1 MNARVEPK
9 PVLRP
14 MQPADVARVMAIERG
29 AYPFPWTEGIFH
41 DCLRIG
47 YGCWVVEQAGDVV
60 GHAVLSV
67 AAGEA
72 HLLNLSV
79 AVEHQGQ
86 GLGRHLLRHL
96 IRQVQA
102 QGVEVLFLEARPS
115 NHAALALYRS
125 EGFLHVGTRPRYY
138 PGEREREDALVLSLR
153 R

>member
-1 MNARVEPK
+1 
-9 PVLRP
+9 
-14 MQPADVARVMAIERG
+14 
-29 AYPFPWTEGIFH
+29 
-41 DCLRIG
+41 
-47 YGCWVVEQAGDVV
+47 VEQAGDVV
-60 GHAVLSV
+60 GHAVLSI

-125 EGFLHVGTRPRYY
+125 EGFLQVGTRPRYY
-138 PGEREREDALVLSLR
+138 PGEREREDALVFSLR
-153 R
+153 P

>member
-9 PVLRP
+9 PALRP
-14 MQPADVARVMAIERG
+14 MQPADVARVMVIERG

-60 GHAVLSV
+60 GHAVLSI

-125 EGFLHVGTRPRYY
+125 EGFLQVGTRPRYY
-138 PGEREREDALVLSLR
+138 PGEREREDALVFSLR
-153 R
+153 P